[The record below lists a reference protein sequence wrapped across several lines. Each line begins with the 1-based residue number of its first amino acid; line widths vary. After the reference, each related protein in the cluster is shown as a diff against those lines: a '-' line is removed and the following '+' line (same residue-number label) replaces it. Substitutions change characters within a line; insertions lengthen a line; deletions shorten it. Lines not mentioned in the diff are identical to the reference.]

1 MYRRSKPFNRRLP
14 GDEEEGSSAQEPSE
28 RQPTASRLRPYSSM
42 HEEYSS
48 EDTED
53 SGYHRLF
60 MAGVSRATDS
70 AGTPQCDSAV
80 IRHGIAQFTVDFM
93 RFLVERRP
101 AKSSNVVF
109 SPLALETTL
118 ALMFSAAQGETAS
131 QIASA
136 MNIKCAP
143 LDLQAHVFR
152 HIYQLPTR
160 RRHYYTLNNRI
171 QLRARPPDSAAT
183 GGLMA
188 LARTFNVDLK
198 YVNFSEDAEGV
209 RNRTNEWLHYL
220 SAFECDDVFPEGSVS
235 DSSSLVLA
243 SLTYLRADWKWQFR
257 LQDTAPG
264 PFYTS
269 PYYPRTVL
277 AMKQSGRFPMANFD
291 DIDARALELKYRRK
305 DRSMIIF
312 LPRKLGGLAQLEQ
325 CLTPTHLL
333 QCLDESW
340 EERDVVVTL
349 PRFCAKQIVNL
360 AEILPDFG
368 IKDLF
373 SGMADLSAIAGM
385 EGYHLSQGEGE
396 PMKAMHCA
404 AVCVKEK
411 GQKLLT
417 PEKSGEQENAVF
429 AVDRPFM
436 FVMVRRD
443 PQGVLLLGSVRDIR
457 LPYI

>member
-1 MYRRSKPFNRRLP
+1 MYRRGKPFNRRQP
-14 GDEEEGSSAQEPSE
+14 GDEDEGSSAHEAPKHPPAE
-28 RQPTASRLRPYSSM
+28 ARLRPYSSM

-48 EDTED
+48 DDSDD
-53 SGYHRLF
+53 SGYYRLY
-60 MAGVSRATDS
+60 MAGVSRAPDS

-80 IRHGIAQFTVDFM
+80 IRRDIAQFTVEFM
-93 RFLVERRP
+93 HRLVEQRP
-101 AKSSNVVF
+101 TKSSNVVF

-118 ALMFSAAQGETAS
+118 AFMFSAAQGETAR

-136 MNIKCAP
+136 MHIKCAP

-152 HIYQLPTR
+152 RLYQLPTR
-160 RRHYYTLNNRI
+160 RRPYYTLNNRI
-171 QLRARPPDSAAT
+171 QLRARPLDSAAA

-198 YVNFSEDAEGV
+198 YVNFAEDAEGV
-209 RNRTNEWLHYL
+209 RSRTNEWLHYL

-235 DSSSLVLA
+235 DTSSLVLA
-243 SLTYLRADWKWQFR
+243 SLTYLRGDWKWQFR

-264 PFYTS
+264 PFYAS

-277 AMKQSGRFPMANFD
+277 AMKQAGTFPMAHFD

-305 DRSMIIF
+305 GRSMIIF
-312 LPRKLGGLAQLEQ
+312 LPRKIDGLPLLER
-325 CLTPTHLL
+325 CFTGTHLL
-333 QCLDESW
+333 RCLDEVW

-373 SGMADLSAIAGM
+373 TGFADLTAIAGM
-385 EGYHLSQGEGE
+385 QGYHLSQ
-396 PMKAMHCA
+396 AMHCA

-417 PEKSGEQENAVF
+417 PEKSSEQENAVF

-436 FVMVRRD
+436 FVMVRKD
-443 PQGVLLLGSVRDIR
+443 PEGVLLIGSVRDVR
-457 LPYI
+457 LPYV